1 VAGVQAWAV
10 TVLGAAVV
18 AIGLRD
24 VFHTLWHPSGHGG
37 LSRRLM
43 ALVWRA
49 GRRARRKGRSS
60 VLTGPLA
67 MVLVVFTW
75 VTLVVLGFSLVYWA
89 HLPGGFVLGSE
100 LEFQGGPHFLDALYL
115 SAVTVATLGFGDI
128 VPVAEW
134 LRIVVPVQALIGFA
148 LLTAAVTWVLQIYP
162 ALTRRRALAI
172 RLSLLHRVDARR
184 LVDDPDSDLA
194 APLLESLATELVQT
208 RVDLTQY
215 SETYYF
221 RDGDEEAS
229 LPAMLGVALHLEEA
243 AREAPRSDVRI
254 AGELLGHAID
264 DFARIVD
271 LQFLHRGVTEAE
283 LVEAYAADHGHRVR
297 RP

>member
-1 VAGVQAWAV
+1 VSGVQACAV
-10 TVLGAAVV
+10 TAVGTVVV
-18 AIGLRD
+18 AVGLRD
-24 VFHTLWHPSGHGG
+24 VFHTLWHPSGRGG
-37 LSRRLM
+37 ISRRLM
-43 ALVWRA
+43 AGIWRA
-49 GRRARRKGRSS
+49 GRGARRKGRSS

-67 MVLVVFTW
+67 MVLVVFVW
-75 VTLVVLGFSLVYWA
+75 VSLVVLGFALVYWP
-89 HLPGGFVLGSE
+89 HVQGGFVVGSE
-100 LEFQGGPHFLDALYL
+100 LQTEERPYFLDALYL
-115 SAVTVATLGFGDI
+115 STVTVATLGFGDI
-128 VPVAEW
+128 VPVSEW
-134 LRIVVPVQALIGFA
+134 LRIVVPAQALIGFA

-215 SETYYF
+215 TETYYF
-221 RDGDEEAS
+221 RDGDEAAS

-243 AREAPRSDVRI
+243 ARKAPRSDVRI

-264 DFARIVD
+264 DFTSIVD
-271 LQFLHRGVTEAE
+271 VQFLHRGLAQAQTVG
-283 LVEAYAADHGHRVR
+283 AYAADHGHQVL